1 MKERTAEAATTHLPT
16 CVPLWHVLPVLSCF
30 FCPFNPF
37 SIVSQICLYHQ
48 DCMTEMPIALL
59 VACQD
64 SRSPPQPGTG
74 CAAAG
79 THPGH
84 GADPATSCSQWETV
98 QGVKSVRLDTVP
110 ELKARRCRGKNG
122 FILTAASCGKLRC
135 SQGHWES
142 AHLVLHVHSSSGLL
156 LPPTT
161 VPCVPSC
168 FHLQT
173 SSDHQGCN
181 THRSARRGRVNVLTY
196 MAKCSWRELLS
207 GGFCCLKGAA
217 EQREH
222 IRGSLSA
229 VLFPC
234 LKHLPFSIRKLH
246 RGKFLY
252 VSGSSSLLPGLP
264 E

>member
-207 GGFCCLKGAA
+207 GGFCCLKGSA

-222 IRGSLSA
+222 IRGFPICSALPMLEASSFLHKKTSQREISLC
-229 VLFPC
+229 FRQQ
-234 LKHLPFSIRKLH
+234 FTSI
-246 RGKFLY
+246 GA
-252 VSGSSSLLPGLP
+252 S
-264 E
+264 